1 MLLPGTASP
10 HTGRKKVEV
19 MVAAQEPHRIGVE
32 EWRDLLRR
40 SDVKYEYS
48 DGWVYAIAGGTADHS
63 TVALNLTHD
72 LFDALGDS
80 PCRVYN
86 SDMAVRLSPTE
97 YRFPDASVTCD
108 TRDTGSVIEIA
119 FPRLLVEVLSDST
132 EREDRTTK
140 ARLYRGCPTVEEY
153 AFITTRFR
161 AVEVYRRAGDLWTAE
176 IYLPGDVVA
185 LSTIDVRI
193 PVNDL
198 FRRST
203 VPEGRR
209 ADTPPNAQT

>member
-1 MLLPGTASP
+1 MVT
-10 HTGRKKVEV
+10 VE
-19 MVAAQEPHRIGVE
+19 EPHRIGVE
-32 EWRDLLRR
+32 EWRDLLLR

-48 DGWVYAIAGGTADHS
+48 DGWVYAMAGGTADHS

-72 LFDALGDS
+72 LFDALGDGS
-80 PCRVYN
+80 CRVYN
-86 SDMAVRLSPTE
+86 SDLAVRLSPTE

-108 TRDTGSVIEIA
+108 VRDRGAVIEVA
-119 FPRLLVEVLSDST
+119 FPRLLFEVLSDST

-161 AVEVYRRAGDLWTAE
+161 AVEVYRRAGDLWIAE
-176 IYLPGDVVA
+176 IYLPGDTVV
-185 LSTIDVRI
+185 LSSIDVRI
-193 PVNDL
+193 SVNDL
-198 FRRST
+198 YRRSA

-209 ADTPPNAQT
+209 ADTPPHVHS